1 MNATLN
7 AVVCFNI
14 NVSGT
19 CGIETIAVFQHQHQ
33 KVGVWNKLACFDALL
48 LFTVQ
53 RPHCYSG
60 AFLLVMRFPGK
71 LKPCFSCPVLWNLR
85 CTILYIPPPH
95 KASAINVAQC
105 RLSIPWFFKC
115 LLLCLDNVTL
125 LSHERASNGSSSRN
139 HFSDPMQRGRSGTSC
154 SSCQRQRQWTQVKM
168 EIVYSLGCSGT
179 MQWEVGKSKQGM

>member
-1 MNATLN
+1 MWNRNHSRVSAPASESGSVKQVGLLWCSPSLHSPAT
-7 AVVCFNI
+7 
-14 NVSGT
+14 
-19 CGIETIAVFQHQHQ
+19 
-33 KVGVWNKLACFDALL
+33 ALL
-48 LFTVQ
+48 FRSFSAGNEISRQVE
-53 RPHCYSG
+53 
-60 AFLLVMRFPGK
+60 AMFFLSCLMK
-71 LKPCFSCPVLWNLR
+71 LKMYYFVH
-85 CTILYIPPPH
+85 PPPH